1 MKILNMKVY
10 DPNGEEIRNVDFNS
24 SGASIIFG
32 KITQPAKKKKT
43 TNSIGKTLFLKFIAY
58 IMGKKEKKTDFS
70 DKIYGW
76 SIEATVE
83 HKEKEY
89 NVKRTLGDS
98 KSIKIDGENYN
109 YNKYLK
115 FFDIEPKQNAK
126 QILLKRRQNII
137 SDVNI
142 KPTKE
147 ETITILHLLKLNNI
161 IELFENMRRTQEK
174 VKAIKDYSQKFKDT
188 LSDLKEREFLLEQE
202 KNKKQRELS
211 DLSKRIETLKIA
223 DDSIELVK
231 IHSEKSYQLKILKLQ
246 QENLRVKIKH
256 LNEMIED
263 MKNMDLSSSDVI
275 KIYNI
280 AKVDIPDMVK
290 RTMDE
295 VQTFY
300 DSMFSDKIESYLSN
314 VNEYKKQIEHI
325 EEKIKELAP
334 VVDDLAFKIANNN
347 LFKEAMNIYQLKNA
361 ELSNIESEYNKT
373 IGAISNL
380 SEKKNLENEINQ
392 NYIVLEEQ
400 IKQYDVKINKY
411 RKYIF
416 DLVNEIYGDD
426 SKAFFD
432 ISVSSSSRRVESSP
446 IVFELNL
453 TGEFG
458 EGVSAVRNLLIDL
471 LIFFFNTNLQ
481 FLVQDSA
488 CFEGIDKRQLSTLLT
503 IIDRTAV
510 EIDKQYIFS
519 INEYHIEKNDED
531 LQELIKNRT
540 VLELSEDNTLLKF
553 KF

>member
-1 MKILNMKVY
+1 MKILNMKIY
-10 DPNGEEIRNVDFNS
+10 DPSGNEIRNINFNS
-24 SGASIIFG
+24 NGASIIFG
-32 KITQPAKKKKT
+32 KITQPTQKKKT
-43 TNSIGKTLFLKFIAY
+43 TNSIGKTLLLKFIAY
-58 IMGKKEKKTDFS
+58 IFGKKEKKKDYS
-70 DKIYGW
+70 DKIIGW

-83 HKEKEY
+83 HNNKKY

-98 KSIKIDGENYN
+98 KSIKINDENYSF
-109 YNKYLK
+109 NKYLS
-115 FFDIEPKQNAK
+115 FFDIDPKQNAK

-147 ETITILHLLKLNNI
+147 ETVTVLNLLKLNNI
-161 IELFENMRRTQEK
+161 IELFENMRKTQEK

-188 LSDLKEREFLLEQE
+188 LSDLKEKEFLLEQE
-202 KNKKQRELS
+202 KDKKQRELS
-211 DLSKRIETLKIA
+211 DLSKRIENLKIA

-231 IHSEKSYQLKILKLQ
+231 IHSEKSYELKTLKLQ
-246 QENLRVKIKH
+246 QENLKVKIKH
-256 LNEMIED
+256 LNDMIED
-263 MKNMDLSSSDVI
+263 MKNMDLSSNDVI
-275 KIYNI
+275 KIYDM
-280 AKVDIPDMVK
+280 AKVDVPEMVK
-290 RTMDE
+290 RTMEE
-295 VQTFY
+295 VQIFY
-300 DSMFSDKIESYLSN
+300 DNMFSDKIESYSAN
-314 VNEYKKQIEHI
+314 VDAYKKQIEDI
-325 EEKIKELAP
+325 EKKITELAP
-334 VVDDLAFKIANNN
+334 IVDDLASKIADNN
-347 LFKEAMNIYQLKNA
+347 LFKEAMNIYQLKNE
-361 ELSNIESEYNKT
+361 ELSSIESEYNKT
-373 IGAISNL
+373 VGAISNL

-400 IKQYDVKINKY
+400 IKQYDEKIGEY

-432 ISVSSSSRRVESSP
+432 ISVSTSSRRVESSP

-471 LIFFFNTNLQ
+471 LIFFYNTNLK
-481 FLVQDSA
+481 FMIQDSA

-503 IIDRTAV
+503 IIDRTAM

-519 INEYHIEKNDED
+519 INEYHIDKSDED
-531 LQELIKNRT
+531 LQSLIKNKT

-553 KF
+553 RF